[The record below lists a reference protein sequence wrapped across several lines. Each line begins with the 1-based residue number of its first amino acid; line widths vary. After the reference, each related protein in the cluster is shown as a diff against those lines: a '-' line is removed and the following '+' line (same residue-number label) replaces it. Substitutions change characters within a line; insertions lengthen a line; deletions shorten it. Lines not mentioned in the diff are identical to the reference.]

1 MFGNKLSQS
10 VQNDNYKFDDFDDS
24 PSHAETR
31 FYQSTN
37 QNFGYSVAFAVAAVV
52 ISFIWFI

>member
-10 VQNDNYKFDDFDDS
+10 IQPDYHQFDDFEDG

-31 FYQSTN
+31 FYQSASQTY
-37 QNFGYSVAFAVAAVV
+37 GYPIAFAVAAVV